1 MIFWCSK
8 SRGFHFQT
16 RHRLLQ
22 RRSPWWSF
30 TRFGLAFFIAVFFD
44 QNQRL
49 AIFRHSDLQE
59 AFRGAAFFWGGN
71 KATLYFC
78 KVSLCCHW
86 DEVPI
91 SFFKQISYSYSALY
105 KKALAKRS
113 QSNRIY
119 NSILSYVKP
128 MLGHPTDKGSLALI
142 LFWEEVLSFL
152 IDFFK
157 YVIIASCMWESTL
170 FMTFFQ
176 IESLNWAYKFACE
189 RYILLKVIGKGS
201 IGKVFLSW
209 DTSTSTLVA
218 IKSTHKRSIKNF
230 KELEHSHSER
240 QILVECSKNE
250 NLFVIQLLSSFQN
263 STELFYVFPYYSGG
277 DLATLLSKNRL
288 LPENMVKFFAAQ
300 IVLGLEYLH
309 SKRIIYRDLKPEN
322 ILLDD
327 KGSGFHLSI
336 CFRISCARRL
346 WAIQGRW
353 LLFADGHLLRNI
365 WLFGSRNPSRNPI
378 QPRHWY
384 LELGDRYLRDVCW
397 NAAFLAE
404 RRLQN
409 VS

>member
-1 MIFWCSK
+1 M
-8 SRGFHFQT
+8 
-16 RHRLLQ
+16 
-22 RRSPWWSF
+22 
-30 TRFGLAFFIAVFFD
+30 
-44 QNQRL
+44 
-49 AIFRHSDLQE
+49 
-59 AFRGAAFFWGGN
+59 
-71 KATLYFC
+71 YFC

-346 WAIQGRW
+346 WAIQGR
-353 LLFADGHLLRNI
+353 
-365 WLFGSRNPSRNPI
+365 
-378 QPRHWY
+378 
-384 LELGDRYLRDVCW
+384 
-397 NAAFLAE
+397 
-404 RRLQN
+404 
-409 VS
+409 